1 MNSQSNYEQH
11 YNELVEKLEDMHE
24 RNVKRMRSALKSL
37 LIVPT
42 IFLILLFLTHSSK
55 TIFLVLWIV
64 SMFVIACILIVIE
77 YQDYTLRRMLAGP
90 EADAEAAVDDVQE
103 EVAQIETDLDA
114 EYAEEEAPAAPS
126 GSSKDRI
133 EELLKALGGMPESKE
148 ETTVSENAD

>member
-11 YNELVEKLEDMHE
+11 YNDLAAKLEEMHE

-77 YQDYTLRRMLAGP
+77 YQDYTLRQMLAGP
-90 EADAEAAVDDVQE
+90 EEETAVAEDNEAVSLNEDD
-103 EVAQIETDLDA
+103 IDA
-114 EYAEEEAPAAPS
+114 EYAEEEAPAAPT
-126 GSSKDRI
+126 GSSKDRM
-133 EELLKALGGMPESKE
+133 EELLKALGGMPDSKE

>member
-1 MNSQSNYEQH
+1 MNSQYNYEQH
-11 YNELVEKLEDMHE
+11 YNELVAKLEEMHG

-64 SMFVIACILIVIE
+64 SMFVIACVLIVIE
-77 YQDYTLRRMLAGP
+77 YQDYTLRKMLAAP
-90 EADAEAAVDDVQE
+90 EAVSAVDEEQE
-103 EVAQIETDLDA
+103 AVTQSEADFDA
-114 EYAEEEAPAAPS
+114 EYTEEEAPAAPS
-126 GSSKDRI
+126 GSSKDRM
-133 EELLKALGGMPESKE
+133 EELLKALGGMPEEKE

>member
-11 YNELVEKLEDMHE
+11 YNDLAAKLEEMHE

-77 YQDYTLRRMLAGP
+77 YQDYTLRQMLAGP
-90 EADAEAAVDDVQE
+90 EEETAVAEDNEAVSLNEDD
-103 EVAQIETDLDA
+103 IDA
-114 EYAEEEAPAAPS
+114 EYAEEEAPAAPV
-126 GSSKDRI
+126 GSSKDRM
-133 EELLKALGGMPESKE
+133 EELLKALGGMPDSKE

>member
-11 YNELVEKLEDMHE
+11 YNDLAAKLEEMHE

-77 YQDYTLRRMLAGP
+77 YQDYTLRQMLAVP
-90 EADAEAAVDDVQE
+90 EEETAVAEDNEAVSLNEDDF
-103 EVAQIETDLDA
+103 DA
-114 EYAEEEAPAAPS
+114 EYAEEEAPAAPV
-126 GSSKDRI
+126 GSSKDRM
-133 EELLKALGGMPESKE
+133 EELLKALGGMPDSKE